1 MPIMNGTEAV
11 VKLRELGYN
20 GIILGVTGNALP
32 EDVQEFEDKGADL
45 VIVKPLDIAKFEDAI
60 KKVKAKRKVSH
71 KAK

>member
-1 MPIMNGTEAV
+1 MNGTEAV
-11 VKLRELGYN
+11 VQLRELGYN

-32 EDVQEFEDKGADL
+32 EDVQEFENKGADL